1 MHRTLVS
8 FATFL
13 RHARRCTCSYQGATI
28 RALILLLGLSLIAV
42 PATVRGQTIHSG
54 LVWLRYLGGSGV
66 DDVASMALDGQGNL
80 WIAGTTSDPST
91 WQTGTITPIRVGHGG
106 LVDAFVAR
114 VNPGGELTLLVFIGG
129 QGGDSASSLACT
141 PGGGVVVV
149 GTTGSADFPVTSGVV
164 QGQLQGRANAFL
176 LKLGAAGDLQWG
188 TFLGGREYDKGLAV
202 AVMADGSVV
211 AGGSTSSPDFPA
223 VNPLQPPGPAM
234 QDDGFLAVLSPD
246 ATSLSFST
254 QLGGPSSLDQVRD
267 VAVDSQ
273 GNIIAVGA
281 TGSADFLVVR
291 AYQGSFGGGFL
302 TCGGDAFV
310 TKLSWPSAQI
320 FFSTY
325 LGGNG
330 PDTAESVAVDGS
342 GNVTVA
348 AGTVSTNFPTVP
360 GSYAGPP
367 APDNMFVTRMAADG
381 SRLLFSSRLPVP
393 GSPTPDCVLPPQG
406 FRVRLDRT
414 GRSWCVGRTSFAT
427 FPLVNPIQADPR
439 GPTDG
444 FLSVLSNDGSQLEF
458 STFLGGAGADALRDV
473 AISPADAVFVAGYT
487 ESSDLPASQGSYR
500 GGGDV
505 FVARIS
511 TTADVLT
518 ATATAAPPS
527 GLAPLSVALQC
538 VPSGGVPPYTF
549 VWDFGDG
556 SPHSTEQSPSHMY
569 SAGGNYVPSVT
580 VTDSARAIA
589 SASVA
594 VSVTPNCWVA
604 CSASVPLAVSAG
616 SVTTFAGSAMPTDCS
631 GEVSYSW
638 AFGDG
643 QSSTQQNPSHSYAS
657 AGLYAWSLTAG
668 IGAASCTRNGTIVVT
683 AAPATSSHLI
693 PALAHKP
700 GNYGSQWRADVTVVN
715 PNDAAANLTLA
726 YFSESAP
733 VLRAAVLSGHGTVE
747 WTDVLV
753 SLFGFPQDAS
763 TSGVVQVISDVSVA
777 SIGRSYSLAGSGT
790 FGGAYP
796 ALAIGDGVASGKL
809 GVLPQLKRNA
819 SFRSNVGFANPG
831 TFTTTVRLRLFDQG
845 GVKLGEKS
853 LDVAAGRWTQLDDVF
868 GTLGAGDADLA
879 YATVEVLTEGG
890 AVWAYAAGIDNAT
903 GDPTIVPAIV
913 P

>member
-1 MHRTLVS
+1 MASHCVLQGRVKASISRAARRICRVAIPVLFVS
-8 FATFL
+8 AANALPPEFVFSTFL
-13 RHARRCTCSYQGATI
+13 GGPDDERLT
-28 RALILLLGLSLIAV
+28 AV
-42 PATVRGQTIHSG
+42 SCDASG
-54 LVWLRYLGGSGV
+54 NVYV
-66 DDVASMALDGQGNL
+66 
-80 WIAGTTSDPST
+80 AGTTLGRVYPTSS
-91 WQTGTITPIRVGHGG
+91 QILVAKYSAQGTLSWTHTIDNGSLLGPGAAAVTAGGG
-106 LVDAFVAR
+106 LCVVGVTTLPAVGPNARLFGPGGDGDGLVVLFTADGAVESTAHIGGSRYDEIDGVAIAPDGSIVVVGMTGSDDFPTLHPFQSRYGGTGDAFVAVLSADATTLLASSYLGGGSEDSAAGVAVDAQGSIWVAGSTISAGVPFGR
-114 VNPGGELTLLVFIGG
+114 TLPGTSPCGAPSAIFLTKLAPGGRQGEFSILLCG
-129 QGGDSASSLACT
+129 SRPSLAH
-141 PGGGVVVV
+141 
-149 GTTGSADFPVTSGVV
+149 
-164 QGQLQGRANAFL
+164 
-176 LKLGAAGDLQWG
+176 
-188 TFLGGREYDKGLAV
+188 AV
-202 AVMADGSVV
+202 AVDGDGNAYVV
-211 AGGSTSSPDFPA
+211 GQTYAPDFPTT
-223 VNPLQPPGPAM
+223 PGA
-234 QDDGFLAVLSPD
+234 LK
-246 ATSLSFST
+246 TSIS
-254 QLGGPSSLDQVRD
+254 
-267 VAVDSQ
+267 
-273 GNIIAVGA
+273 
-281 TGSADFLVVR
+281 GS
-291 AYQGSFGGGFL
+291 G
-302 TCGGDAFV
+302 TTDAFV
-310 TKLSWPSAQI
+310 TAVASTGDRLL
-320 FFSTY
+320 FSTY
-325 LGGNG
+325 LGG
-330 PDTAESVAVDGS
+330 SDGGWATS
-342 GNVTVA
+342 PGFTGVEDAFGVTVDA
-348 AGTVSTNFPTVP
+348 SRRVFVVGATTSTDFPVIQP
-360 GSYAGPP
+360 
-367 APDNMFVTRMAADG
+367 
-381 SRLLFSSRLPVP
+381 LQ
-393 GSPTPDCVLPPQG
+393 PQHG
-406 FRVRLDRT
+406 DSDL
-414 GRSWCVGRTSFAT
+414 A
-427 FPLVNPIQADPR
+427 N
-439 GPTDG
+439 G
-444 FLSVLSNDGSQLEF
+444 FLSVLDAKGSRLDF
-458 STFLGGAGADALRDV
+458 STYLGGAGGGSANALGV
-473 AISPADAVFVAGYT
+473 AVPAFGRVVVVGAASSDFPVANAAQPIFGGGLTDGFVAEIALEPVPLSASATASPA
-487 ESSDLPASQGSYR
+487 
-500 GGGDV
+500 
-505 FVARIS
+505 
-511 TTADVLT
+511 
-518 ATATAAPPS
+518 S

-556 SPHSTEQSPSHMY
+556 SPHSTEQSPDHIY
-569 SAGGNYVPSVT
+569 SAGGSYVATAT
-580 VTDSARAIA
+580 VTDSTSASA

-594 VSVTPNCWVA
+594 IAVTPNCWVA

-733 VLRAAVLSGHGTVE
+733 VLRAAVLPGHGTVE

-777 SIGRSYSLAGSGT
+777 SIGRSYNLAPGGT

-796 ALAIGDGVASGKL
+796 ALAAGDGVASGTL
-809 GVLPQLKRNA
+809 GILPQLKRTA

-831 TFTTTVRLRLFDQG
+831 TFTTTVRLRLFGQG

-890 AVWAYAAGIDNAT
+890 AVWAYAAVIDNAT